1 MTKFNVERLHSEFG
15 AQISGIDL
23 NGSFSDGEAIAI
35 VEAID
40 TFSFLVFPEQELD
53 DATQLAFTRRIGA
66 PEPNH
71 ARLGRDG
78 VIDYFGTVGNV
89 QKNGKVLGNDH
100 EATKFLTGNNM
111 WHTDSSFREVP
122 SFVSINYAT
131 EVPEEGGQTQYV
143 SARSAYDRLSD
154 EVKQTID
161 PLIVFH
167 DYVYSRS
174 KVAPVTK
181 SHAASLPPVKQKLVR
196 KNSNNGAKN
205 FYVGSHARE
214 VVGWDEDR
222 SRELLDGL
230 LDGATGAD
238 HIYTHQWKPG
248 QLVVWDNRCLLHRGT
263 GYDADKYRRYMRQT
277 RVVGKGST
285 LLE

>member
-1 MTKFNVERLHSEFG
+1 
-15 AQISGIDL
+15 
-23 NGSFSDGEAIAI
+23 
-35 VEAID
+35 
-40 TFSFLVFPEQELD
+40 
-53 DATQLAFTRRIGA
+53 
-66 PEPNH
+66 
-71 ARLGRDG
+71 
-78 VIDYFGTVGNV
+78 
-89 QKNGKVLGNDH
+89 
-100 EATKFLTGNNM
+100 
-111 WHTDSSFREVP
+111 
-122 SFVSINYAT
+122 
-131 EVPEEGGQTQYV
+131 
-143 SARSAYDRLSD
+143 
-154 EVKQTID
+154 KQTID

-167 DYVYSRS
+167 AYGYYRS

-181 SHAASLPPVKQKLVR
+181 SHAASLPPVRQKLVR

-230 LDGATGAD
+230 LGGATGAD

>member
-15 AQISGIDL
+15 AQISGVEL

-40 TFSFLVFPEQELD
+40 TFSFLVFPEQKLD
-53 DATQLAFTRRIGA
+53 DATQLAFTRRIGT

-89 QKNGKVLGNDH
+89 QKNGEVLGNDH

-181 SHAASLPPVKQKLVR
+181 SHAASLPPVQQKLVR
-196 KNSNNGAKN
+196 KNPNNSEKN

-230 LDGATGAD
+230 LEGATGAD

-277 RVVGKGST
+277 RVVGTGST

>member
-40 TFSFLVFPEQELD
+40 TFSFLVFPEQKLD
-53 DATQLAFTRRIGA
+53 DATQLAFTRRIGT

-143 SARSAYDRLSD
+143 SARSAYDR
-154 EVKQTID
+154 
-161 PLIVFH
+161 
-167 DYVYSRS
+167 
-174 KVAPVTK
+174 
-181 SHAASLPPVKQKLVR
+181 
-196 KNSNNGAKN
+196 
-205 FYVGSHARE
+205 
-214 VVGWDEDR
+214 
-222 SRELLDGL
+222 
-230 LDGATGAD
+230 
-238 HIYTHQWKPG
+238 
-248 QLVVWDNRCLLHRGT
+248 
-263 GYDADKYRRYMRQT
+263 
-277 RVVGKGST
+277 
-285 LLE
+285 